1 MATPP
6 VDYATLAKK
15 FGGTTVKKGSVDY
28 AALAKKFGGTTTPAK
43 TAAPAVADFT
53 ANPKGEGTYTMMG
66 KDKKSLGIP
75 YSQVRAAHQAGYRM
89 TDPGTIKKYLAD
101 TAADPNAG
109 RGENLPPGVR
119 VAGRNTSGKAIYAPV
134 EAAGPQGGA
143 LGRFVSSAGNA
154 IGGAVSGIY
163 HGVVEG
169 PQNPE
174 EAATKEKVGKA
185 GLVAKRMLYDPYEQE
200 VQAGGRELTAA
211 EKAKTP
217 HQMAAHGMKAAGH
230 TIAAALPGVGPWA
243 AQVGAQV
250 GTQIGT
256 GDIAGAA
263 GTAAGNVAV
272 YEAPKI
278 AKGVAGA
285 GVEGVRGVGNMLT
298 DTGPRGLKEMAKQTV
313 EANKTAAE
321 KVAADNK
328 AAADKHLLETKKALH
343 KTKGSALI
351 HDEEVKR
358 AKAAADDANA
368 KLKQAHAEKVKT
380 IEAANDAKKAEY
392 EAAKSK
398 AAEVKKAAEQLE
410 TRRGQLARQVQEQSA
425 RLLDRIRRIKADW
438 KDDSQYIR
446 NENARVKKARAA
458 GEEAEYQP
466 HGKLDVAYDQIRKA
480 TAGKTVAPKLL
491 ADAVTKAEGKLKGS
505 SESIKIFRD
514 ILSKAEDADEN
525 PDVIKTR
532 TEGDVPKG
540 HPLYQILLDMQRE
553 EKGGETA
560 PPADFS
566 QLRGYYSELGEKLAG
581 GNLPGDV
588 YQALRSLQDDIGGMA
603 QKMANESGVGTKFS
617 QTQGLYRQYMET
629 FREAA
634 GPNHSGSPIAQALDA
649 ADPAYAIKPLMA
661 EETAQRVRNMLTT
674 FDPPTEGQGGAG
686 KLFDSFRQTTRE
698 FEGLGKPI
706 NVPEA
711 PKPPKLE
718 EPPVAPQPVQ
728 PKEVAPSISVTPPD
742 RPLEIKAEPKT
753 LSAEDI
759 VANRKANIAKLD
771 KELRTQGVRRTIN
784 SLYYTAPAAVM
795 AKILGKTGYALVE
808 LALSPVILVGSHVL
822 ANLLEREGVVNWL
835 SKVTERDLSMVHDHM
850 PPEMQAAFAKNL
862 GALAKTATKKGLTVS
877 KGLKAFLGGNA
888 VASGQNLQ
896 QLREK
901 AQKLQQQQEAA
912 TSAKEDVQE
921 TADQLQEVADQLQQ
935 ETMTPETQQS
945 VQQLQQYAQQL
956 QNGSIQ
962 PTADALQQMQQYAE
976 QAQQAAEDAQ
986 EQQDTQNEY

>member
-43 TAAPAVADFT
+43 TAAPAAADFT

-66 KDKKSLGIP
+66 KDGKPKGIP
-75 YSQVRAAHQAGYRM
+75 YSRVKEAFQAGFRM
-89 TDPGTIKKYLAD
+89 TDPGTMKKYLAD
-101 TAADPNAG
+101 TAADPNVG
-109 RGENLPPGVR
+109 RGENLPSGVR
-119 VAGRNTSGKAIYAPV
+119 VVGRNTAGAPIFAPV
-134 EAAGPQGGA
+134 EAAKPQGGMVS
-143 LGRFVSSAGNA
+143 RFVSSAGNVV
-154 IGGAVSGIY
+154 GGAVSGLY

-185 GLVAKRMLYDPYEQE
+185 GLVAKRMLIDPNEQE
-200 VQAGGRELTAA
+200 YQSAEKELTAA
-211 EKAKTP
+211 KKAKTP
-217 HQMAAHGMKAAGH
+217 FQKTSHGIEFVRHGTAAFIPGLGPMGSQALQQMA
-230 TIAAALPGVGPWA
+230 
-243 AQVGAQV
+243 
-250 GTQIGT
+250 TQYAK
-256 GDIAGAA
+256 GDFAGAA
-263 GTAAGNVAV
+263 GTFAGNVAL

-278 AKGVAGA
+278 ARGVAGA
-285 GVEGVRGVGNMLT
+285 GVEGVRGVGHMLT
-298 DTGPRGLKEMAKQTV
+298 DTGPRGLKEMAKNTI

-321 KVAADNK
+321 RAATANK
-328 AAADKHLLETKKALH
+328 AATDKWETATKKAQH
-343 KTKGSALI
+343 KTLGSKLI

-358 AKAAADDANA
+358 AKAVADDANA

-392 EAAKSK
+392 AAAKSK

-410 TRRGQLARQVQEQSA
+410 TKRGQLARQVQEQSA
-425 RLLDRIRRIKADW
+425 RLLERVKRIKADW

-466 HGKLDVAYDQIRKA
+466 HGKLDVAYDQIRRA

-491 ADAVTKAEGKLKGS
+491 ADAVTKAEEKLKGS
-505 SESIKIFRD
+505 DESIKIFRD

-525 PDVIKTR
+525 PDVIKTQ
-532 TEGDVPKG
+532 TEGDIPKG
-540 HPLYQILLDMQRE
+540 HPMYQILLDMKRE
-553 EKGGETA
+553 EGGGEA
-560 PPADFS
+560 ASPADFS
-566 QLRGYYSELGEKLAG
+566 QLRGYYTELGEKLAG

-588 YQALRSLQDDIGGMA
+588 YQALRSLQDDIGNMT

-629 FREAA
+629 FRESA

-649 ADPAYAIKPLMA
+649 SDPAYAIKPLMA

-686 KLFDSFRQTTRE
+686 KLFDSFRQTMRE
-698 FEGLGKPI
+698 FDGLGKPI
-706 NVPEA
+706 KLPEA

-718 EPPVAPQPVQ
+718 EPPTPPEPVQ
-728 PKEVAPSISVTPPD
+728 PKEVPPSISVTPPE
-742 RPLEIKAEPKT
+742 PPKEIVPEQKT
-753 LSAEDI
+753 LNAEEI
-759 VANRKANIAKLD
+759 VANRKANIARLD
-771 KELRTQGVRRTIN
+771 KELRSQGVRRTIN

-808 LALSPVILVGSHVL
+808 LALSPVILVGSHAL

-835 SKVTERDLSMVHDHM
+835 GKVTERDLSMVHDHM
-850 PPEMQAAFAKNL
+850 PPEMQAAFANNL
-862 GALAKTATKKGLTVS
+862 DALAKTAEKKGFTVS
-877 KGLKAFLGGNA
+877 KGLTAFITGNA
-888 VASGQNLQ
+888 AASGQNIR

-901 AQKLQQQQEAA
+901 AQQLQQRQEA
-912 TSAKEDVQE
+912 SASAAEDVQE
-921 TADQLQEVADQLQQ
+921 TADQLQEAIDQLQQ
-935 ETMTPETQQS
+935 GTMTPETQQAAE
-945 VQQLQQYAQQL
+945 QLQQYAQQL
-956 QNGSIQ
+956 QDGTIQ
-962 PTADALQQMQQYAE
+962 PTPEALQQMQQFAD
-976 QAQQAAEDAQ
+976 QAQQDAEDAQ
-986 EQQDTQNEY
+986 EQQETQEAY